1 MEGHIALIFVVSSRW
16 VNHIVRISDYASRW
30 VYLQLWVRHAC
41 GCNLRWASM
50 QACSRVPTLWIKILL
65 PYLSAHSSSLSVPLY
80 TSVCQQKKPIFPTC
94 KSRIWNSWNVD
105 WHNFSLCFEKI
116 VLRQKSEIFVS
127 QQHVEERVKHWKYL
141 WLMTPQGIFVKNPP
155 QSFQKWS

>member
-1 MEGHIALIFVVSSRW
+1 MRKAKTLEASILIFMEGHIALIFVVSSRW

-65 PYLSAHSSSLSVPLY
+65 PYLSAHSSSLSLSIQVFA
-80 TSVCQQKKPIFPTC
+80 SKRNRS
-94 KSRIWNSWNVD
+94 SRHAKVG
-105 WHNFSLCFEKI
+105 FETLGMSTDTTFHY
-116 VLRQKSEIFVS
+116 VLRRLYLDKNRKSSLVS
-127 QQHVEERVKHWKYL
+127 N
-141 WLMTPQGIFVKNPP
+141 T
-155 QSFQKWS
+155 